1 MQAPITGLYAAIS
14 GVFITFMVLHIAT
27 LRRRF
32 RVGIGDGGER
42 KLALAVRAHGNAV
55 ETIPVALVLLLIL
68 ELNKGEPAVLHAFGA
83 ALIIGRFLHAFGLSR
98 HIGISFG
105 RFWGTI
111 ITLTV
116 IAGLAIANVMAF
128 WLASQS

>member
-1 MQAPITGLYAAIS
+1 MQAPITALYAAIC
-14 GVFITFMVLHIAT
+14 GLFIAAMVLHVAT

-42 KLALAVRAHGNAV
+42 QLALAVRAHGNAV
-55 ETIPVALVLLLIL
+55 ETIPIALILLLML
-68 ELNKGEPAVLHAFGA
+68 ELNKGQAGVLHAFGT
-83 ALIIGRFLHAFGLSR
+83 ALIVGRFLHAFGLSR

-111 ITLTV
+111 TTLVTIV
-116 IAGLAIANVMAF
+116 GLAVANLVAF
-128 WLASQS
+128 WLSVQT

>member
-1 MQAPITGLYAAIS
+1 MQAPITALYAAICAL
-14 GVFITFMVLHIAT
+14 FIAAMVLHVAT

-42 KLALAVRAHGNAV
+42 QLALAVRAHGNAV
-55 ETIPVALVLLLIL
+55 ETIPIALILLLML
-68 ELNKGEPAVLHAFGA
+68 ELNQGQTGVLHAFGT
-83 ALIIGRFLHAFGLSR
+83 ALIVGRFLHAFGLSR

-111 ITLTV
+111 TTLVV
-116 IAGLAIANVMAF
+116 IVGLAVANLVAF
-128 WLASQS
+128 WLSVQK